1 MGFLGKLSG
10 RKEKGSNHLRAD
22 LLNKLE
28 VYAEAMHYL
37 ATCEHFDASKFERL
51 DDILSKAEASFGS
64 EKRREMLSQSQYIL
78 PTRTTPGGVEELRV
92 MLAENLAKAFKAFN
106 EVLIKISPT
115 PETAREVKRILDKY
129 KT

>member
-1 MGFLGKLSG
+1 MGFRDKIFG
-10 RKEKGSNHLRAD
+10 RKGKESNHLRAD

-37 ATCEHFDASKFERL
+37 ATCGSFDAPKFERL
-51 DDILSKAEASFGS
+51 DSILSKAGADFGP
-64 EKRREMLSQSQYIL
+64 EKRRELLSQSQYIL
-78 PTRTTPGGVEELRV
+78 PTRTTGGAEELRV

-106 EVLIKISPT
+106 QALYEVSPT

>member
-10 RKEKGSNHLRAD
+10 RKGKESNHLRAD

-51 DDILSKAEASFGS
+51 DDILSKAEASFGP
-64 EKRREMLSQSQYIL
+64 EKRRAMLSQSQYIL
-78 PTRTTPGGVEELRV
+78 PTRTTGGVEELRV

-106 EVLIKISPT
+106 EILYKISPT
-115 PETAREVKRILDKY
+115 PETARDVKRILDKY

>member
-10 RKEKGSNHLRAD
+10 RKEKKSNHLRTD

-28 VYAEAMHYL
+28 VYAESMHYL
-37 ATCEHFDASKFERL
+37 ATCGHFDASKFERL
-51 DDILSKAEASFGS
+51 DDILSKAEASFGP
-64 EKRREMLSQSQYIL
+64 EKRRAMLSQSQYIL
-78 PTRTTPGGVEELRV
+78 PNRTTGGVEELRV

-106 EVLIKISPT
+106 EILIKISPT

>member
-51 DDILSKAEASFGS
+51 DDILSKAEASFGP
-64 EKRREMLSQSQYIL
+64 EKRRAMLSQSQYIL
-78 PTRTTPGGVEELRV
+78 PTRTTGGVEELRV

-106 EVLIKISPT
+106 EILYKISPT
-115 PETAREVKRILDKY
+115 PETARDVKRILDKY